1 MKQNNVV
8 KMVLMEECTSAQ
20 SGRAGLRSFFSF
32 TYLVWVRCE
41 FDRRSKL
48 NLSHSSSLMPIDE
61 GPNIFEPSIDC
72 HLRYFCNGRERSPVI
87 DDSNDLAVPTPVEF
101 QFGAQIV
108 GIPFLVVVRLDF
120 KEKPFIGLVYGDH
133 DLFWFLV

>member
-8 KMVLMEECTSAQ
+8 KMVLMEECTSVQ

-61 GPNIFEPSIDC
+61 GPNIFEPSIDWP
-72 HLRYFCNGRERSPVI
+72 S
-87 DDSNDLAVPTPVEF
+87 
-101 QFGAQIV
+101 QI
-108 GIPFLVVVRLDF
+108 FL
-120 KEKPFIGLVYGDH
+120 
-133 DLFWFLV
+133 